1 MRNRTRPDRRKA
13 RQAEAAVRQ
22 AEYDALTREQKIAR
36 AMSRRG
42 NSARELRRLCSSEAG
57 A

>member
-1 MRNRTRPDRRKA
+1 MKTRKQ
-13 RQAEAAVRQ
+13 RQEEAAVRQ

-42 NSARELRRLCSSEAG
+42 NSAKELRRLGHE
-57 A
+57 

>member
-1 MRNRTRPDRRKA
+1 MKTRKQ
-13 RQAEAAVRQ
+13 RQEEAAVRQ

-42 NSARELRRLCSSEAG
+42 NSSKELRRLCGTEVG

>member
-1 MRNRTRPDRRKA
+1 MKTRK
-13 RQAEAAVRQ
+13 QKQEEAAVRQ

-42 NSARELRRLCSSEAG
+42 NSAKELYRLCGSEG

>member
-1 MRNRTRPDRRKA
+1 MKTRPDRRKD
-13 RQAEAAVRQ
+13 RQEQASVRQ

-42 NSARELRRLCSSEAG
+42 NSARELYRLCGSEAE